1 MPTDK
6 DQDGLARQIADEVVE
21 RLGVLLARDTRP
33 LLSVPQVAE
42 RLGIS
47 DKGAWNIVQRGELPS
62 VLVGVS
68 RAPERPYPWMRAPEP
83 DREDREDRQGW
94 CEACGR
100 YVGRRGRDVCV
111 ACEDEEE

>member
-62 VLVGVS
+62 VMIGAS
-68 RAPERPYPWMRAPEP
+68 RRMVEQSAVDEYIA
-83 DREDREDRQGW
+83 
-94 CEACGR
+94 
-100 YVGRRGRDVCV
+100 GRRQWTATPD
-111 ACEDEEE
+111 

>member
-21 RLGVLLARDTRP
+21 RLGV

-62 VLVGVS
+62 VLVGAS
-68 RAPERPYPWMRAPEP
+68 RRMVEQSAVDEYIARR
-83 DREDREDRQGW
+83 RQ
-94 CEACGR
+94 
-100 YVGRRGRDVCV
+100 
-111 ACEDEEE
+111 